1 MGPDGDA
8 RRWPAAS
15 ISLES
20 VDLFEWSKASP
31 QSVFLAPLQ
40 GRNGNEILGKPR
52 APRFAFFGLVGP
64 LHSISW
70 GHLAIAAWR
79 IIILPPVP
87 ETMPGS
93 GRQPP

>member
-1 MGPDGDA
+1 MQDA
-8 RRWPAAS
+8 GRQRV
-15 ISLES
+15 SLLNQLIYS
-20 VDLFEWSKASP
+20 NGASP
-31 QSVFLAPLQ
+31 QSVLLAPLQ

-87 ETMPGS
+87 ETMPDS
-93 GRQPP
+93 GRQRL